1 LWTYLPDVRAE
12 MWTEADAALLLT
24 PVSRV
29 RETVTLIRSVAE
41 VWSVETTTAN
51 SLETFS
57 ILKMIA
63 A

>member
-1 LWTYLPDVRAE
+1 
-12 MWTEADAALLLT
+12 MWTEADAALLLA

-41 VWSVETTTAN
+41 VWSVETTIAN

-57 ILKMIA
+57 ILKMTA